1 MTQCREAYKPSL
13 SRFTH
18 RSRRERSPTM
28 TGAEQKERAI
38 RFLENFNHADP
49 AVFEQLITENFT
61 FEIVSGI
68 KEFPPIKGRR
78 NFATTECATLKRLF
92 PEGLKLKLETVI
104 CEGPPVPGL
113 SAGLTVS
120 KNSTPHPP

>member
-1 MTQCREAYKPSL
+1 
-13 SRFTH
+13 
-18 RSRRERSPTM
+18 M

-49 AVFEQLITENFT
+49 AVFEELITENFT

-78 NFATTECATLKRLF
+78 NFATTECSTLKRLF
-92 PEGLKLKLETVI
+92 PDGLKLKLETII
-104 CEGPPVPGL
+104 CEGPPVAAL
-113 SAGLTVS
+113 AAAGTGANNGRSYRPRYNVYLCLCGGRTAG
-120 KNSTPHPP
+120 